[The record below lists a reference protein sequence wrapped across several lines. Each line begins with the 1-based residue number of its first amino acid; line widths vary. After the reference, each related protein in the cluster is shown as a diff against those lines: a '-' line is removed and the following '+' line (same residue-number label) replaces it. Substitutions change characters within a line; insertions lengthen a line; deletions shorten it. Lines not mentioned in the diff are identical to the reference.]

1 MVNIDLTIFQSE
13 IFMRLRA
20 NTRPL
25 RVIVNII
32 AGLYAVVVLISS
44 FTVFGSLGSTPGFG
58 GVVVLTLATLLV
70 SAVGLY
76 LFWKLIHM
84 FLDMYEAIAEM
95 QGKMARFE

>member
-1 MVNIDLTIFQSE
+1 
-13 IFMRLRA
+13 MRLRA

-44 FTVFGSLGSTPGFG
+44 FTVLGNVGTTPGFG
-58 GVVVLTLATLLV
+58 GVVVLTLATLLA

-84 FLDMYEAIAEM
+84 FLDMYEAIVEM